1 MTISSS
7 SASVTLTGAAA
18 AGLTAAVAAAAAAE
32 PGGGPA
38 RVVQTRAG
46 KVMLFSRAY
55 LTSPASTARRSD
67 ASTLPTRLRKGLLTV
82 VLTREREVERIE
94 D

>member
-1 MTISSS
+1 
-7 SASVTLTGAAA
+7 
-18 AGLTAAVAAAAAAE
+18 
-32 PGGGPA
+32 
-38 RVVQTRAG
+38 
-46 KVMLFSRAY
+46 MLFSRAY

-82 VLTREREVERIE
+82 VLTRERGVERIE